1 MIQSAQSL
9 RMSVFLA
16 GLAALLLPSCTR
28 PVPVAGGGGVAPALP
43 APAAAVD
50 APKGKDIVDPVLRE
64 SREKADAILDGLL
77 AGKFDQDADLSP
89 VARKRKG
96 YQSWSIT
103 SQKMAR
109 PDAATFGGELAGPAG
124 RAAFDML
131 LVKQQ
136 TGHWAVATF
145 SGPNAK

>member
-1 MIQSAQSL
+1 MIQSLQSL
-9 RMSVFLA
+9 RMSVLLA
-16 GLAALLLPSCTR
+16 GLAVLLLPSCAR
-28 PVPVAGGGGVAPALP
+28 PVPVVGGGVVAPVP
-43 APAAAVD
+43 AGPAAVE
-50 APKGKDIVDPVLRE
+50 APKGKDIADPVLRE
-64 SREKADAILDGLL
+64 SRDQADAILDGLL
-77 AGKFDQDADLSP
+77 AGKFDHDSNLWP
-89 VARKRKG
+89 VARKLKD

-103 SQKMAR
+103 SQKMTR
-109 PDAATFGGELAGPAG
+109 PDAATFGGELTGPAG